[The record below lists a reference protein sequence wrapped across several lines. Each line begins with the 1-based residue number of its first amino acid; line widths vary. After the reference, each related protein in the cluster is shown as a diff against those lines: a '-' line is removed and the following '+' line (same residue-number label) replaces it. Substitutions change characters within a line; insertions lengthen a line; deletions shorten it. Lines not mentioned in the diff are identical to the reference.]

1 MAICAGYCGVS
12 PLQVVLA
19 VLAMALGA
27 FVQGGVGFGSSLVAA
42 PLLALVDVR
51 LVPGPVGIASLLLNL
66 LIVRRVD
73 AGHADPEIRWAIGG
87 VVPGTIAAAV
97 TLSVL
102 STRGLSVAFAILVF
116 VAVGLTASGLSLRR
130 TPRSLFGA
138 GIVSGFMGTIAAI
151 GGPPVALLYQHDRGP
166 TLRATLPRYF
176 FISGVLALVALVPI
190 GRLGRSELI
199 DGLILIPGV
208 LLGLRGSTWLA
219 SHVDRRSVRP
229 LVLGFSAIAAL
240 SVLVRELW

>member
-1 MAICAGYCGVS
+1 MCAGYCGVN
-12 PLQVVLA
+12 PVQVFLA

-51 LVPGPVGIASLLLNL
+51 LVPGPIGIASLVLNL
-66 LIVRRVD
+66 LIVRSVD
-73 AGHADPEIRWAIGG
+73 AGHADPDIRWAIGG
-87 VVPGTIAAAV
+87 LVPGTIAASI
-97 TLSVL
+97 TLGVL

-130 TPRSLFGA
+130 TPQTLVGA
-138 GIVSGFMGTIAAI
+138 GVVSGFMGTIAAI
-151 GGPPVALLYQHDRGP
+151 GGPPVALLYQHDRGQ

-176 FISGVLALVALVPI
+176 LISGVLSLAALVPI
-190 GRLGRSELI
+190 GRLGRTELI

-208 LLGLRGSTWLA
+208 LIGLRGSGWLA
-219 SHVDRRSVRP
+219 GHVDRRSVRP
-229 LVLGFSAIAAL
+229 VVLAFSTIAAV